1 METDDRV
8 VDALIQACLE
18 ETGMVDLPVTRAEMA
33 AVDSNSLTRV
43 LGARPAQPRPFR
55 LEEWTRVGK
64 ALRASVVELGLSL
77 RQLVACSPFAQTLCV
92 AAVAPAGVRSNGTRR
107 VRGPARARAQ
117 AFRVLVPL
125 PGGHLELGITVSQA
139 ASEAL
144 EATVK
149 LTPRVDAEEK
159 QGAPVQ
165 LVIPGQRAG
174 SVSAGQSLTVG
185 PVALDQEWSVQ
196 VTWVDK
202 LEYELPLLLKADLEE
217 TADEDS

>member
-1 METDDRV
+1 
-8 VDALIQACLE
+8 
-18 ETGMVDLPVTRAEMA
+18 
-33 AVDSNSLTRV
+33 
-43 LGARPAQPRPFR
+43 
-55 LEEWTRVGK
+55 
-64 ALRASVVELGLSL
+64 
-77 RQLVACSPFAQTLCV
+77 
-92 AAVAPAGVRSNGTRR
+92 
-107 VRGPARARAQ
+107 
-117 AFRVLVPL
+117 L

-159 QGAPVQ
+159 QGASVQ